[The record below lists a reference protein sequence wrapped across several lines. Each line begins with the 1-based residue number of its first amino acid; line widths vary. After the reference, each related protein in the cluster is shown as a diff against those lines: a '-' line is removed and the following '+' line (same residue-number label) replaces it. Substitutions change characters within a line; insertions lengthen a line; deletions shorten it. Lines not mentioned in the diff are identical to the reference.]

1 VTTRLF
7 VALWPNDAARAS
19 LDDAIA
25 EARQAVPDLRWQS
38 PERWHVTLA
47 FLGATDPGKA
57 AARIET
63 LMQRD
68 APNAPICP
76 EPIRLAA
83 SGAFGPVVWVGVEH
97 GPWLT
102 DLATDLQQS
111 LRVADRR
118 FRAHVTVARARGAG
132 AHIQARAA
140 VPTLTSYLGPCWSP
154 GSVTLVDSRTG
165 PQPEYTVLQSW
176 TLQGYREFP

>member
-7 VALWPNDAARAS
+7 VALWPDDAARAS
-19 LDDAIA
+19 LADAVD
-25 EARQAVPDLRWQS
+25 EVRQAAPDMRWQP

-47 FLGATDPGKA
+47 FLGAADPGRA
-57 AARIET
+57 AARIAT
-63 LMQRD
+63 LMRSD
-68 APNAPICP
+68 DPIAP

-83 SGAFGPVVWVGVEH
+83 CGAFGPVLWVGVEH

-102 DLATDLQQS
+102 GLATELQRS

-132 AHIQARAA
+132 AHIRARAA
-140 VPTLTSYLGPCWSP
+140 IPTLASYRGPSWTP
-154 GSVTLVDSRTG
+154 DTVTLVESRTG

-176 TLQGYREFP
+176 PPQGYRGLP